1 MSTALSPRSRE
12 VVGHTIELSSIAFQ
26 ERQIRR
32 VVYRK
37 RRDQGEFIYISV
49 VWAE

>member
-12 VVGHTIELSSIAFQ
+12 VVDFSSCSVGHTIELSSIAFQ

-37 RRDQGEFIYISV
+37 RRD
-49 VWAE
+49 